1 MTLIR
6 PESSPRPG
14 TTWMRPIVIALVGV
28 GSLCAAEPVTAAPVH
43 GGGVGSCGLCHI
55 MHDAAAGEIA
65 LDGTR
70 PLLVAASATDL
81 CLTCHGNNGV
91 FGLAPTL
98 PPAERGA
105 GNFTWLLEDN
115 LNDAAGG
122 AAAPIRGQAAGHS
135 IASPARGTNADTRW
149 DHAPGG
155 TFPSALL
162 GCTSC
167 HDPHGTDSFR
177 MLNGAGPVQNG
188 ATTFLYPAPVAEGLD
203 ITNAGATESRTQHT
217 AYRSGMT
224 QWCANCH
231 GFYHDEGSGAA
242 FEHPVDG
249 NLDGDVRERYNRYEG
264 DVSPG
269 TGSSAMA
276 YIPQVPFE
284 GSTTSVTGTNGPT
297 SSDRIMCLTCHRV
310 HGSSAPASGRWDF
323 RVYRLADDGVVSG
336 SSPLPSP
343 YPGVGQGQL
352 CKKCHAVSHEEGRAC
367 VSCHG
372 RTGASPFPAIR

>member
-1 MTLIR
+1 MTPSRSRRVRALR
-6 PESSPRPG
+6 KACVLVMAPG
-14 TTWMRPIVIALVGV
+14 LAWVLAAVPAHGGPIHA
-28 GSLCAAEPVTAAPVH
+28 
-43 GGGVGSCGLCHI
+43 GGVGSCGTCHI

-81 CLTCHGNNGV
+81 CLTCHGSYGV
-91 FGLAPTL
+91 FGPAPNL

-115 LNDAAGG
+115 INDAPGG
-122 AAAPIRGQAAGHS
+122 AASPLGGYASGHN
-135 IASPARGTNADTRW
+135 IVSPARGTNADPRW
-149 DHAPGG
+149 SHAPGG

-167 HDPHGTDSFR
+167 HDPHGSDGFR
-177 MLNGAGPVQNG
+177 SLNGPGPVQNG
-188 ATTFLYPAPVAEGLD
+188 VANFLYPAPVAEGLD
-203 ITNAGATESRTQHT
+203 ITDSGATETAASHT
-217 AYRSGMT
+217 AYRSGMS

-231 GFYHDEGSGAA
+231 GMYHEEGSGAA

-249 NLDGDVRERYNRYEG
+249 TLGSDERTRYNRYEG
-264 DVSPG
+264 DASPG
-269 TGSSAMA
+269 TGSSVDA
-276 YIPQVPFE
+276 YVSQVPFE
-284 GSTTSVTGTNGPT
+284 DAAMTVTGTSGPQAG
-297 SSDRIMCLTCHRV
+297 SRLMCLTCHRA
-310 HGSSAPASGRWDF
+310 HGSSGPAAGRWDF

-336 SSPLPSP
+336 SYALPSP

-352 CKKCHAVSHEEGRAC
+352 CKKCHDESHEEGRAC

-372 RTGASPFPAIR
+372 SSGASPFPTIR